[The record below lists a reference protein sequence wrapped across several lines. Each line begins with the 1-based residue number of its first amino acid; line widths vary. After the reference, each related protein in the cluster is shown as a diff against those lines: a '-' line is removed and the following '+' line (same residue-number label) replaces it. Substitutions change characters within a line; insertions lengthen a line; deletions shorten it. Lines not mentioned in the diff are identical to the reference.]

1 MILKKKKSNNAGM
14 GKLVNPADLKFAAAR
29 LDGSSPSTRTKQWA
43 ESISGIGN
51 RLIIG
56 RQRVRISLGPPNN
69 LAFVQRIGQESSKLL
84 MGVRFPHAGPNI
96 NGA

>member
-1 MILKKKKSNNAGM
+1 M

-84 MGVRFPHAGPNI
+84 MGVRFPHAGPN
-96 NGA
+96 NNNYTKGDLCQEETL